1 MRMEFDAKR
10 SAQMATKSG
19 GKVLDALMGQ
29 KANGNIP
36 GIIGRLGDL
45 GGIDKKY
52 DVAVSTAGSESLDTI
67 LVDNSATGS
76 KCIDFLKR
84 NDVGRGNFL
93 ALDRQHGKYDR
104 HMEPREFPQGVPRL
118 FDLIQVAEERFRPA
132 FYHYLRDTLV
142 ANNTEQAT
150 EVAYGRQRYRVVT
163 LSGGL
168 IETTGTMTGGGR
180 SKISGKMGQQSA
192 VVDKVSPR
200 EFERMERS
208 INEVEEET
216 RGAEARRQELD
227 EFVFRTKKEI
237 QEMKRQLGKLRV
249 EVNPLKEQVDM
260 LQRQVADQEAK
271 VKEAAPDKKVVK
283 RMQAR
288 IDEAQKVYDEANE
301 NASVVENQVKAC
313 DAKIKE
319 ITGGKIK
326 SIQKSLDESK
336 KKLIK
341 IKSEVTRLEVEIKS
355 SERNLKKCTDK
366 IETFEA
372 EVTEMEANM
381 RSWNE
386 RVKHIQDV
394 EGQEV
399 IGKNNKKQE
408 ESEQLQEEINKIKKE
423 MDKISKEETELKSS
437 RIEVD
442 QQLQKWEDAVKD
454 NSKKV
459 SYWKREIKKLDLQE
473 VPGEEVTPLPELTEE
488 EILSIN
494 MEELNYEITAIDE
507 NLAKSKPNMAAIAEY
522 KKKEEVNNNS
532 GNLVSNVSN

>member
-1 MRMEFDAKR
+1 M
-10 SAQMATKSG
+10 
-19 GKVLDALMGQ
+19 
-29 KANGNIP
+29 
-36 GIIGRLGDL
+36 
-45 GGIDKKY
+45 
-52 DVAVSTAGSESLDTI
+52 
-67 LVDNSATGS
+67 
-76 KCIDFLKR
+76 
-84 NDVGRGNFL
+84 
-93 ALDRQHGKYDR
+93 
-104 HMEPREFPQGVPRL
+104 
-118 FDLIQVAEERFRPA
+118 
-132 FYHYLRDTLV
+132 
-142 ANNTEQAT
+142 
-150 EVAYGRQRYRVVT
+150 AYGRQRYRVVT

-180 SKISGKMGQQSA
+180 NKISGKMGQQSA

-237 QEMKRQLGKLRV
+237 QEMKKQLGKLRV

-260 LQRQVADQEAK
+260 LQRQVANQEAK
-271 VKEAAPDKKVVK
+271 VKEAAPDKKVVT

-288 IDEAQKVYDEANE
+288 IDEAQKVYDGANE
-301 NASVVENQVKAC
+301 KAGVVENQVKAC

-326 SIQKSLDESK
+326 SIKKSLDESK
-336 KKLIK
+336 KKLEK
-341 IKSEVTRLEVEIKS
+341 IKAEITRLEVEIKS
-355 SERNLKKCTDK
+355 SDRNLKKCTDK
-366 IETFEA
+366 IEAFQT
-372 EVTEMEANM
+372 EVTEMETNM
-381 RSWNE
+381 RAWNE

-394 EGQEV
+394 AGQK
-399 IGKNNKKQE
+399 IISKNIEKQE
-408 ESEQLQEEINKIKKE
+408 ESEELQVEINKIKKE
-423 MDKISKEETELKSS
+423 MDNISKEETELKSS

-488 EILSIN
+488 EILSLN
-494 MEELNYEITAIDE
+494 MEELSYEITNIDE

-522 KKKEEVNNNS
+522 KKKEEVYMHF
-532 GNLVSNVSN
+532 NLNVCPSVNLQ